1 MVRHT
6 RFRSGHRRS
15 EEWFAAASLGAT
27 AASYVQY
34 LTERGYAAE
43 SIKGYFRSVAHFVHW
58 LTRRGLR
65 ASDISES
72 VIDRFLD
79 RHLPVCRC
87 APECWRAHSEV
98 RAALRQFLK
107 MLRIAGVCPE
117 RASTV
122 PAAIVAEL

>member
-43 SIKGYFRSVAHFVHW
+43 SIKGHFRSVAHFVHW

-79 RHLPVCRC
+79 RHQGWLRL
-87 APECWRAHSEV
+87 
-98 RAALRQFLK
+98 LRQIFLQDK
-107 MLRIAGVCPE
+107 WICLGGG
-117 RASTV
+117 
-122 PAAIVAEL
+122 